1 VVIPEQGVDPSFAD
15 RSAASRGVVVAVM
28 AVLPVFLAG
37 ALAVQLREELDFGT
51 AALGGLTATYFVTSA
66 VASPVMGQVVE
77 RLGAGRAAAL
87 AATTSALAMVGA
99 GTASSWWQ
107 LALALTVAGLG
118 NSVAQPAANLLLSD
132 SIPVRRLGLAFGI
145 KQSCVPAAALVGGL
159 AVPTVA
165 LVLGWRWAFLIAGVA
180 TGCFGAWLLLRH
192 APRVAARS
200 ERTRLRDS
208 EAPITSLLFL
218 TAGGFL
224 GAAAATS
231 LGAFLVDSA
240 VSSGFAPSS
249 AGWLYA
255 ALAWGTV
262 VSRIG
267 LGWGVDRAPTR
278 SRFGVI
284 AALLALGS
292 VGYLLLAAG
301 ERPVLFVVGAALGF
315 SVGWAWTGLFH
326 YAIVTWY
333 RRSAA
338 AATGFVQTGLSLG
351 AGLGPLGFGVIVQHG
366 GYTDAWLAAGAVSLA
381 AGLTVLGARNHLR
394 AARRRPAG

>member
-1 VVIPEQGVDPSFAD
+1 MVIPEQGVDPTFTD
-15 RSAASRGVVVAVM
+15 RSAASRGVVVAVT

-37 ALAVQLREELDFGT
+37 ALAVQLRRDLVFGA
-51 AALGGLTATYFVTSA
+51 AALGALTATYFVTSA
-66 VASPVMGQVVE
+66 LVSPLMGQVVE

-87 AATTSALAMVGA
+87 AASTSAVAMAGA
-99 GTASSWWQ
+99 GLASSWWQ
-107 LALALTVAGLG
+107 LALALTLAGLG
-118 NSVAQPAANLLLSD
+118 NAVAQPAANLMLSD

-165 LVLGWRWAFLIAGVA
+165 LVLGWRWAFLLAGGA
-180 TGCFGAWLLLRH
+180 TACLGVWLMLRH
-192 APRVAARS
+192 ASRAGVRP
-200 ERTRLRDS
+200 ERARLRDS
-208 EAPITSLLFL
+208 EAPITSLAFL
-218 TAGGFL
+218 TTGGFL

-240 VSSGFAPSS
+240 VSTGFSPSS

-255 ALAWGTV
+255 ALALGTV
-262 VSRIG
+262 LSRIG

-284 AALLALGS
+284 AGLLGVGS
-292 VGYLLLAAG
+292 LGYLMLAAG
-301 ERPVLFVVGAALGF
+301 GQPVLFVAGAALGF
-315 SVGWAWTGLFH
+315 AVGWAWTGLFH

-333 RRSAA
+333 RRSPA

-351 AGLGPLGFGVIVQHG
+351 AGLGPLGFGVVVQHG
-366 GYTDAWLAAGAVSLA
+366 GYPAAWLVAGAVSLLA
-381 AGLTVLGARNHLR
+381 AATMLGARHHLR
-394 AARRRPAG
+394 TMRRPVG